1 MYYTTSTYTTS
12 TSPDSISSEIKE
24 YGNWKEHDDKYA
36 FEIDIPGFSKEEI
49 ELKCRG
55 NYILI
60 NGKPN
65 ENNKRSKFEVV
76 YKMPSIANTLKT
88 SASLENGVL
97 NVFIPKRD
105 SETPKEISVKIT

>member
-1 MYYTTSTYTTS
+1 MYYTTSTS
-12 TSPDSISSEIKE
+12 LDLINSESKE
-24 YGNWKEHDDKYA
+24 YGHWKEYDDKYA
-36 FEIDIPGFSKEEI
+36 FELDIPGFSKEEV

-65 ENNKRSKFEVV
+65 ENNKRFKFEVT
-76 YKMPSIANTLKT
+76 YKMPSTANTLKT

-97 NVFIPKRD
+97 NVNVPKRD
-105 SETPKEISVKIT
+105 SEIPKEIAVKIT